1 MPLVWGHRGASA
13 HAPENTLAA
22 FRLAA
27 EQGADGVELDCQLSA
42 DGIPVV
48 IHDETLDRTTN
59 GRGAVKDLTAAE
71 LSRLDAGDGEHVPTL
86 EEVFAALADTGCEVN
101 VELKNSIEP
110 YPGLERAVLDVV
122 DAAGFADRVW
132 FSSFHHYSMRLVREL
147 DPRAR
152 VGFLYSE
159 SLLDP
164 WRYARALDGA
174 ALHPYWQTLVI
185 PGVLAGCR
193 DAGVRTHAWTVNDAD
208 AMRQLLLADALITNH
223 PDLAV
228 RECGR

>member
-13 HAPENTLAA
+13 YAPENTLAA

-42 DGIPVV
+42 DGVPVV
-48 IHDETLDRTTN
+48 IHDETLDRTTDAT
-59 GRGAVKDLTAAE
+59 GPVKECTAAE
-71 LSRLDAGDGEHVPTL
+71 LARVDAGRGEHVPTL
-86 EEVFAALADTGCEVN
+86 EEVFAALADTRCEVN

-110 YPGLERAVLDVV
+110 YPGLEQAVLDVV
-122 DAAGFADRVW
+122 AAAGFADRVW

-147 DPRAR
+147 DPSAR

-164 WRYARALDGA
+164 WLYARTLEGA
-174 ALHPYWQTLVI
+174 ALHPYWPTLTI
-185 PGVLAGCR
+185 PGVLEGCR
-193 DAGVRTHAWTVNDAD
+193 DAGVRTHAWTVNDAE
-208 AMRQLLLADALITNH
+208 AMRALQRVDALITNH
-223 PDLAV
+223 PDVAL